1 MRKKKLRHRFF
12 PLTFTKFLRTRFLQ
26 STSGLLPQKSTTA
39 QLDWAN
45 LVNCLNLWSRRWFF
59 SLSFFCFVYFYFV
72 SCSQFLFYV
81 FLLYFVVAVVVVVVF
96 TICSLIF
103 WPHLVLYIFFNLV
116 DLYLFF
122 LFSFSFSFFIEYLP
136 VLFAYFQICD
146 LDYLNMAFYNSGNYN
161 CLYDTE
167 FTGYLCMHKVSQ
179 RLTLRSERIF
189 GNWNPFKND
198 DKLFFILP

>member
-1 MRKKKLRHRFF
+1 MIFF
-12 PLTFTKFLRTRFLQ
+12 TFFFLLC
-26 STSGLLPQKSTTA
+26 LL
-39 QLDWAN
+39 L
-45 LVNCLNLWSRRWFF
+45 
-59 SLSFFCFVYFYFV
+59 FCFLFSIFV
-72 SCSQFLFYV
+72 LCVSFIFCCCCCCCRSIYYLFFDFLTSF
-81 FLLYFVVAVVVVVVF
+81 LYFF
-96 TICSLIF
+96 L
-103 WPHLVLYIFFNLV
+103 NLV

-189 GNWNPFKND
+189 GN
-198 DKLFFILP
+198 

>member
-1 MRKKKLRHRFF
+1 MFLKVLQNLQENSRGGVLIKLKAWGLNFMKKKKLRHRFF

-45 LVNCLNLWSRRWFF
+45 LVNCLNLWSLRWFF

-72 SCSQFLFYV
+72 SCSHFLFYV

-103 WPHLVLYIFFNLV
+103 WPHLVLYFFLNLV

-122 LFSFSFSFFIEYLP
+122 LFFIFFFFFHWIFTCFICLFSDMRPWLP
-136 VLFAYFQICD
+136 
-146 LDYLNMAFYNSGNYN
+146 
-161 CLYDTE
+161 
-167 FTGYLCMHKVSQ
+167 
-179 RLTLRSERIF
+179 
-189 GNWNPFKND
+189 
-198 DKLFFILP
+198 